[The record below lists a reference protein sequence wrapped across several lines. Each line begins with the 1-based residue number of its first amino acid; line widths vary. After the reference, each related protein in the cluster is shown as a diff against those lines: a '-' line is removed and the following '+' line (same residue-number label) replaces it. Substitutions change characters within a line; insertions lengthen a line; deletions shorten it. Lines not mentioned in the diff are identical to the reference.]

1 MVTQRIREES
11 SERDSRR
18 VDDQSRS
25 RCPECA
31 GRVVRDEPSGETV
44 CADCALVV
52 SEDEIDRGP
61 EWRAYDSS
69 ERAAKSRVG
78 PPTTQLLHDRGLA
91 TNIGW
96 RNTDVNGK
104 SLSTRK
110 RRTLTRLRRW
120 NKRYRTQD
128 SKERN
133 LTHALG
139 EIDRM
144 ASALG
149 IPDSVRETAGVI
161 YRRALD
167 EGLLPGRSI
176 EGVAT
181 AALYAAT
188 RVGGV
193 ARTVDE
199 VTAVSRV
206 GDLRVMRAYRYLVRE
221 LALQIPP
228 TEPMEYVGRVASNLG
243 CRDETERRAREL
255 LDTATAKGVHSGK
268 HPAGIAA
275 SALYA
280 AGLLCDEQLTQSAVS
295 EAADISE
302 VTIRSRYREV
312 LEAAGEAESP

>member
-1 MVTQRIREES
+1 MVTPRIREES
-11 SERDSRR
+11 SERDGER
-18 VDDQSRS
+18 VDEQSRS

-31 GRVVRDEPSGETV
+31 GRVASDEGTGERV
-44 CADCALVV
+44 CTDCGLVV
-52 SEDEIDRGP
+52 SENEIDHGP
-61 EWRAYDSS
+61 EWRAYDST
-69 ERAAKSRVG
+69 ERAEKSRVG

-91 TNIGW
+91 TEIDW
-96 RNTDVNGK
+96 RNTDAHGK
-104 SLSTRK
+104 SISARK

-128 SKERN
+128 AKERN
-133 LTHALG
+133 LSHALG

-149 IPDSVRETAGVI
+149 IPDPVRETAGVV

-206 GDLRVMRAYRYLVRE
+206 DELRIMRAYRYLVRE
-221 LALQIPP
+221 LALEIPP
-228 TEPMEYVGRVASNLG
+228 TDPMEYVGRVASNLD
-243 CRDETERRAREL
+243 CSDETERRAREL
-255 LDTATAKGVHSGK
+255 IETATAKGVHSGK

-280 AGLLCDEQLTQSAVS
+280 AGLLCNERITQSAVS

-312 LEAAGEAESP
+312 LEATEGVERP